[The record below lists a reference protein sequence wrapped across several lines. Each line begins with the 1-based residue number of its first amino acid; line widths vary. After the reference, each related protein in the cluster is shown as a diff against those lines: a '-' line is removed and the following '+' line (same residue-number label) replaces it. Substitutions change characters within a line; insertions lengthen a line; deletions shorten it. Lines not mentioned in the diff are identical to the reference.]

1 MGNFF
6 NFEKSLSNPRPKRPR
21 GETTRYKTP
30 PKSTDEESESK
41 INQARRVQFGIP
53 SAVEYEIDRPP
64 GHLTPMSQEVTRKRY
79 SMDPKKYS
87 REDDE
92 ITQETKQN
100 NLILSEWEDQFST
113 TVEDKV
119 RRSHRKS
126 GRGSS
131 SKKLSR
137 RNRRSSSIF
146 SPSSRISLEEGYST
160 LSNPETKQYERTQ
173 PIAAS
178 QQRSARPRP
187 NLASTNTDKTFN
199 ATSSNSSPQATPI
212 TTTGLSREAR
222 AWNAVADLGSINA
235 KGAMELSPNP
245 ANSNTKQSI
254 CPVNEN
260 SMSDVGA
267 TTTELRKG
275 NQPQLDVYFDT
286 LNPSDSTDNDIPDFH
301 LDFSRDFTG
310 RGPSLSLREG
320 AVSNRR
326 KYFI

>member
-1 MGNFF
+1 
-6 NFEKSLSNPRPKRPR
+6 
-21 GETTRYKTP
+21 
-30 PKSTDEESESK
+30 
-41 INQARRVQFGIP
+41 
-53 SAVEYEIDRPP
+53 
-64 GHLTPMSQEVTRKRY
+64 MSQEVTRNRY
-79 SMDPKKYS
+79 SMHPKKYS
-87 REDDE
+87 QEDEE

-160 LSNPETKQYERTQ
+160 LSNPETKQHERTH
-173 PIAAS
+173 AAS
-178 QQRSARPRP
+178 QQRSARPRA

-199 ATSSNSSPQATPI
+199 ATSSNSSPPATPI
-212 TTTGLSREAR
+212 TTTGLLREAR
-222 AWNAVADLGSINA
+222 AWNTVADLGSINA

-245 ANSNTKQSI
+245 ANFNTKQSL
-254 CPVNEN
+254 CLANEN

-267 TTTELRKG
+267 TTKELRK
-275 NQPQLDVYFDT
+275 QPQLDVYFDT
-286 LNPSDSTDNDIPDFH
+286 LNPSDSTDKDIPGYRH
-301 LDFSRDFTG
+301 DFSKDFKG
-310 RGPSLSLREG
+310 RGLSLSSREG
-320 AVSNRR
+320 AVSTAI